1 MNKSLNKRY
10 GMAFIEPCTIFATA
24 ISKYLE
30 EFRARLVVLEAY
42 SDLRETIRQ
51 GSLNPSCCALLL
63 NDDCLQDENAQAYL
77 KALRDSNPKLQI
89 LALIS
94 QNTSLL
100 ESFIKAKL
108 IDKWF
113 DKGVSFDSLVVSI
126 LSYLDKIPTICTYKK
141 PDDNITLTPEQ
152 EVVFQL
158 LSQGQPLK
166 CIANECNVSLS
177 SIEKML
183 RAMRV
188 AHGANSNPQ
197 LIKNIIKKRQRGK
210 FD

>member
-141 PDDNITLTPEQ
+141 PMIRNTPSTPSLFNPKTTRYGPPATTSPSIRRIVQPTGSSSLFGIRSQPMSSTDLPSENGCGNLTHAPW
-152 EVVFQL
+152 
-158 LSQGQPLK
+158 
-166 CIANECNVSLS
+166 
-177 SIEKML
+177 
-183 RAMRV
+183 R
-188 AHGANSNPQ
+188 
-197 LIKNIIKKRQRGK
+197 
-210 FD
+210 